1 MTDYLFKRI
10 IGGAFTLIGVSLLV
24 FLLVRLLP
32 GDPARLV
39 AGLTA
44 SPEEVAAVR
53 TRMGLDEPLLVQY
66 FGFAGDLARGD
77 LGRSVISR
85 EPVTTEILARFPAT
99 AQLAFV
105 TMALTAVVGVALGIV
120 SALYQN
126 RFLDR
131 FISFATLLGISLPSY
146 ALGLFLIYIFAVK
159 LRLLPAAGADSW
171 QGIILPALTLTL
183 IFIALL
189 WRMTRVSLV
198 EVLSQDYIRVAR
210 AKGASGSRIVFHHAL
225 KNAMI
230 PVLTVVGLQLGAL
243 LSGAA
248 ILTETVFGWPGI
260 GLLMSDAIFA
270 RDYPTVQ
277 ALVLFN
283 AFLFVTLNIII
294 DLAYAAVD
302 PRVRYG

>member
-1 MTDYLFKRI
+1 MSDYLLKRI
-10 IGGAFTLIGVSLLV
+10 VGGVFTLVGVSLLV

-44 SPEEVAAVR
+44 APSEVAAVR
-53 TRMGLDEPLLVQY
+53 TRMGLDEPLWVQY
-66 FGFAGDLARGD
+66 RVFAADLVRGD
-77 LGRSVISR
+77 LGRSMISR
-85 EPVTTEILARFPAT
+85 EPVLDEILARFPAT

-105 TMALTAVVGVALGIV
+105 TMAFTAVLGVGLGIV
-120 SALYQN
+120 AALYQN

-146 ALGLFLIYIFAVK
+146 ALGLFLIYVFAVK

-171 QGIILPALTLTL
+171 QAIILPATTLTL

-189 WRMTRVSLV
+189 SRMTRVSLV

-210 AKGASGSRIVFHHAL
+210 AKGASGRRIVFRHAL
-225 KNAMI
+225 KNALI
-230 PVLTVVGLQLGAL
+230 PVLTVIGLQLGAL

-283 AFLFVTLNIII
+283 AFLFVSLNIVI
-294 DLAYAAVD
+294 DLGYAVAD

>member
-1 MTDYLFKRI
+1 MSDYLLKRI
-10 IGGAFTLIGVSLLV
+10 VGGLFTLLGVSLLV

-44 SPEEVAAVR
+44 SPSEVAAVR
-53 TRMGLDEPLLVQY
+53 TRMGLDEPLWVQY
-66 FGFAGDLARGD
+66 GVFASDLLRGD
-77 LGRSVISR
+77 LGRSMLSR
-85 EPVTTEILARFPAT
+85 EPVITEILARFPAT
-99 AQLAFV
+99 AQLALV
-105 TMALTAVVGVALGIV
+105 TILLTAVLGVALGIV

-131 FISFATLLGISLPSY
+131 FISLTTLLGISLPSY
-146 ALGLFLIYIFAVK
+146 ALGLFLIYVFAVR
-159 LRLLPAAGADSW
+159 LRWLPAAGADGPTS
-171 QGIILPALTLTL
+171 IILPALTLTL

-189 WRMTRVSLV
+189 SRITRVSLI
-198 EVLSQDYIRVAR
+198 EVFSQDYIRVAR
-210 AKGASGSRIVFHHAL
+210 AKGLSGAHIVLHHAL
-225 KNAMI
+225 KNALI
-230 PVLTVVGLQLGAL
+230 PVLTVLGLQLGAL

-283 AFLFVTLNIII
+283 AFLFVALNIVV
-294 DLAYAAVD
+294 DLLYAVAD
-302 PRVRYG
+302 PRVRYS

>member
-1 MTDYLFKRI
+1 MSDYLLKRI
-10 IGGAFTLIGVSLLV
+10 VGGLFTLVGVSLLV

-44 SPEEVAAVR
+44 SPSEVAAVR
-53 TRMGLDEPLLVQY
+53 TRMGLDEPLWVQY
-66 FGFAGDLARGD
+66 GVFASDLLRGD
-77 LGRSVISR
+77 LGRSMLSR
-85 EPVTTEILARFPAT
+85 EPVITEILARFPAT
-99 AQLAFV
+99 AQLALV
-105 TMALTAVVGVALGIV
+105 TILLTAVLGVALGIV

-131 FISFATLLGISLPSY
+131 FISFTTLLGISLPSY
-146 ALGLFLIYIFAVK
+146 ALGLFLIYVFAVR
-159 LRLLPAAGADSW
+159 LRWLPAAGADGPAS
-171 QGIILPALTLTL
+171 IILPALTLTL

-189 WRMTRVSLV
+189 SRITRVSLI
-198 EVLSQDYIRVAR
+198 EVFSQDYIRVAR
-210 AKGASGSRIVFHHAL
+210 AKGLSGAHIVLHHAL
-225 KNAMI
+225 KNALI
-230 PVLTVVGLQLGAL
+230 PVLTVLGLQLGAL

-283 AFLFVTLNIII
+283 AFLFVSLNIVV
-294 DLAYAAVD
+294 DLLYAVAD